1 MTILWIWLVFFW
13 GGYCVKL
20 SGNYSLGY
28 YFVYGHFGTPGQIQT
43 LILDTGSSLT
53 LTVCKGCENCGKHS
67 YPPFDPMASSTF
79 VEL

>member
-20 SGNYSLGY
+20 SGHYSLGY